1 MTRTFI
7 ALEMPASLQRVL
19 NSAIDRFARA
29 LPALRWVDAAG
40 IHLTLAF
47 LGELDDDRLALAMEA
62 TQAAAHDFPTFDY
75 RLTAPGIFGS
85 PQQPRVI
92 WMGIAD
98 QPVAQLHGSP
108 LQRLHH
114 TLNRELQRRNFET
127 ENRPFSPH
135 LTLARVKHPLTPAE
149 QQSLQRLLHSKQD
162 IASSTLYKAN
172 SLNVMKSEL
181 SRAGAKY
188 TVLQAYA
195 LQEFDDRMEQW
206 RGSVL

>member
-1 MTRTFI
+1 MTRAFI
-7 ALEMPASLQRVL
+7 ALEMPVSVQRVL
-19 NSAIDRFARA
+19 SSTLERFAQA

-62 TQAAAHDFPTFDY
+62 AQAATHDFPAFAY

-92 WMGIAD
+92 WMGIED
-98 QPVAQLHGSP
+98 QPLAQLHGSP

-114 TLNRELQRRNFET
+114 ILSRELQRRDFET
-127 ENRPFSPH
+127 DKRPFSPH
-135 LTLARVKHPLTPAE
+135 LTLARVKQPLSPAE
-149 QQSLQRLLHSKQD
+149 QQSLQRLLYSKQD
-162 IASSTLYKAN
+162 NASSILYPIN

-188 TVLQAYA
+188 
-195 LQEFDDRMEQW
+195 
-206 RGSVL
+206 SVLRAYGLHEV